1 MRRPAPLLR
10 EVCGLVRVSK
20 RRARDRMA
28 LEAPFAAHGP
38 ALLGLL
44 FDEAHALEQV
54 KAEAAVA
61 AFPQA
66 RAPMSR
72 RRLRRWFDE

>member
-1 MRRPAPLLR
+1 
-10 EVCGLVRVSK
+10 
-20 RRARDRMA
+20 MA

-38 ALLGLL
+38 APLGPL